1 VDIGRRL
8 REVRE
13 AKGIS
18 QGEIEER
25 SRLLRCYISRVENGP
40 TVASIETLEKLA
52 QALGTPIYAILYQGE
67 ESPRI
72 EKTEKRINDW
82 ASDLRSQKY
91 SVNFDRRLL
100 KWKVQTV
107 RCSFK

>member
-1 VDIGRRL
+1 VDIGRRW

-25 SRLLRCYISRVENGP
+25 SGLLRCYISRVENGH
-40 TVASIETLEKLA
+40 TVPSIETLEKLA

-67 ESPRI
+67 EPPRI

-82 ASDLRSQKY
+82 ASDLRRQ
-91 SVNFDRRLL
+91 RLFSKL
-100 KWKVQTV
+100 
-107 RCSFK
+107 